1 MGHSHG
7 MSLQLLLDRHM
18 RRGWDS
24 QLDVGLLQI
33 NQKRKIIFMQT
44 LKSAF
49 VREQI
54 VMIY

>member
-1 MGHSHG
+1 
-7 MSLQLLLDRHM
+7 MSLYLLFDQHM

-33 NQKRKIIFMQT
+33 NQKRKIIFTQT

-49 VREQI
+49 VREQA

>member
-7 MSLQLLLDRHM
+7 MSLQLLLDLHM